1 MNGKEKRWIESPGLK
16 EEIYQAA
23 DEIAS
28 LAKSIKEE
36 AHLIRSDIYYLDFK
50 AARIKIA
57 LEEIER
63 IVNTERGEVTE

>member
-1 MNGKEKRWIESPGLK
+1 MNGKEERWIESPVLK

-23 DEIAS
+23 DEIAFQ
-28 LAKSIKEE
+28 AKSIKEE

-50 AARIKIA
+50 VARIKIA

-63 IVNTERGEVTE
+63 IVNTERGEGTE